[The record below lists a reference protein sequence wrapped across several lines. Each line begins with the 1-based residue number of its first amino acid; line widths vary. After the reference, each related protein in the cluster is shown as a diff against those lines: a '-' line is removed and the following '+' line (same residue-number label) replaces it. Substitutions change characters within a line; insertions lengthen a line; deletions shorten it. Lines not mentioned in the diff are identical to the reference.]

1 MDVYYGK
8 KSRIRTTSLNNQTE
22 YDWYFNP
29 DGSLTLP
36 DNSVITSYKPVTVIA
51 GPTGV
56 QTIPNNISAT
66 RLTFIESV
74 DSVGAFT
81 NSTFTV
87 PYTGYYQFNATVYFT
102 SDVTLTDG
110 FLIIA
115 NTTSGGITELD
126 ALYYGAFSGRVINGS
141 SMQYLTAGNTVAL
154 FFRQVSGNVV
164 DIGSSSRLTIHR
176 VSIS

>member
-1 MDVYYGK
+1 MI
-8 KSRIRTTSLNNQTE
+8 STTATNLIIEADTE
-22 YDWYFNP
+22 QWKFGT
-29 DGSLTLP
+29 DGVLTLP
-36 DNSVITSYKPVTVIA
+36 DNSVISSYKPVTVIA

-56 QTIPNNISAT
+56 QTIQDNASAT

-87 PYTGYYQFNATVYFT
+87 PYTGYYQFNTTVYFT

-115 NTTSGGITELD
+115 NTTSGITELD
-126 ALYYGAFSGRVINGS
+126 TLYYGAFSGRVINGS
-141 SMQYLTAGNTVAL
+141 SMQYLTAGDTVAL

-176 VSIS
+176 VSID